1 MKIPFTDKELVVRKK
16 KPWRPTM
23 DELRKSIFKDTDE
36 IRNITRRISS
46 AIERAYSTGEKAA
59 EEESETDTTKLILV
73 GVLGFLAGVL
83 IAMSGIVPMG

>member
-16 KPWRPTM
+16 KAWRPTM

-36 IRNITRRISS
+36 IRDITRRISS
-46 AIERAYSTGEKAA
+46 AIERAYSTGEKVA
-59 EEESETDTTKLILV
+59 EEESGTDTMKLILV
-73 GVLGFLAGVL
+73 GVLGFLSGVL